1 MTTEVDTLPQEVPA
15 EEEPR
20 YLRRQKPVEIRRRKF
35 GKRSWPA
42 YRRALAFGVVVVA
55 ASFLIYTIAS
65 FFLSSPYV
73 RLSDSAQIELFGNK
87 YIAREAALAPFA
99 HDLDRSVFR
108 IPLDTRQTQLAELSW
123 VDHAIVSRIWPNRIR
138 VEIVERVP
146 IAYLRTGADLSLIDS
161 HGVILDRPLES
172 NFQFP
177 VVSGIS
183 ESVPRSEREQRMALY
198 SGLVHEMDQVRP
210 GASDHLSEVDL
221 SDSDDVRATLAGLSQ
236 MNISGVDDQGP
247 IVVHFGDVDFGSKFR
262 VLVEN
267 IGQWRAAAGRVESVD
282 LRFSKQVVV
291 NPESH
296 LSAAVARRH

>member
-42 YRRALAFGVVVVA
+42 YRRVVAFGAVVVA
-55 ASFLIYTIAS
+55 AGFLIYTIAS

-123 VDHAIVSRIWPNRIR
+123 VDHAIVSAFGRTAFVSRLSNAFQS
-138 VEIVERVP
+138 P
-146 IAYLRTGADLSLIDS
+146 ISAPA
-161 HGVILDRPLES
+161 
-172 NFQFP
+172 
-177 VVSGIS
+177 
-183 ESVPRSEREQRMALY
+183 
-198 SGLVHEMDQVRP
+198 
-210 GASDHLSEVDL
+210 
-221 SDSDDVRATLAGLSQ
+221 
-236 MNISGVDDQGP
+236 P
-247 IVVHFGDVDFGSKFR
+247 IF
-262 VLVEN
+262 L
-267 IGQWRAAAGRVESVD
+267 
-282 LRFSKQVVV
+282 
-291 NPESH
+291 
-296 LSAAVARRH
+296 